1 MRGADGRRVSP
12 AMALT
17 LTIENMAS
25 LPDGGPLSVS
35 VSGPRGLD
43 IGRDQHLDWTLPD
56 PTRTV
61 SGKHCE
67 VRYHDG
73 AYWLTDVSTNGTYLN
88 GSGQR
93 MQSPH
98 RLRHGDRIEIGDY
111 IIAVALDAA
120 EAAPMPAEE
129 TPGPSA
135 RATEFWNSAP
145 DAAPPA
151 PRRDFQPARELRPVR
166 PDFLDWAVDTPER
179 PAGEGVG
186 PLPPPPAH
194 GGAPTGEDLSWA
206 AGSVPQP
213 LPVAAV
219 PPVPTPR
226 RPPTAP
232 VANPWSE
239 PQEPSFAPPPA
250 QEPVR
255 AAEQGPPPAASFSAA
270 LDADFLA
277 RFARGAGLSEEV
289 LAGRDP
295 GEFAEHL
302 GVLMRLVADDL
313 KQLLAARAEGKRL
326 ARSASQTTIQA
337 VDNNPLKFSPTV
349 EDALR
354 LMFGPSASGYLDAR
368 QTLAQSFRDL
378 KIHQVKTYSAMQHA
392 LRMLMEDL
400 APEAIDEAT
409 EEAGIGGLL
418 GSRKARLWDAY
429 VARWQAKTAP
439 HEHGLVDAFMIY
451 FAECYEKGGRGG

>member
-1 MRGADGRRVSP
+1 
-12 AMALT
+12 MALT

-111 IIAVALDAA
+111 IIAVALDATEPA
-120 EAAPMPAEE
+120 SLPAEE
-129 TPGPSA
+129 APGPSA
-135 RATEFWNSAP
+135 RATEFWSSAP

-166 PDFLDWAVDTPER
+166 PDFLDWAVETPDVAAAEGGAGAAG
-179 PAGEGVG
+179 PA
-186 PLPPPPAH
+186 PAP
-194 GGAPTGEDLSWA
+194 GGAPAGEDLSWA
-206 AGSVPQP
+206 AGPVPQP
-213 LPVAAV
+213 PAVAAV

-226 RPPTAP
+226 RPPAAAA
-232 VANPWSE
+232 ANPWSE
-239 PQEPSFAPPPA
+239 PPEPSSAPPPA
-250 QEPVR
+250 QEPAR
-255 AAEQGPPPAASFSAA
+255 AAEQGPPPAVPFPAA
-270 LDADFLA
+270 QGADFLA
-277 RFARGAGLSEEV
+277 RFARGAGLPEEA
-289 LAGRDP
+289 LAGRDV

-354 LMFGPSASGYLDAR
+354 LMFGPPASGYLDAR

-409 EEAGIGGLL
+409 GDAGIGGLI

-451 FAECYEKGGRGG
+451 FAECYDKGGRGG